1 MFVEMRGAV
10 LALLHSSTADISQ
23 RGERRTHQV
32 RLAACEHALKAAG
45 VRYEAYIYLG
55 VQHGFNNDRT
65 LRFDEAAAKLAWQ
78 RTIAFLKRE
87 LRT

>member
-10 LALLHSSTADISQ
+10 WRYCIPRQQTSHNAEKD
-23 RGERRTHQV
+23 ERTKSGWP
-32 RLAACEHALKAAG
+32 ACEHALKAAG
-45 VRYEAYIYLG
+45 VRYGAYIYPG
-55 VQHGFNNDRT
+55 VQHGFNNDTT